1 MTNASWDVVGHE
13 WAVALLSRQIAAGEV
28 SHAYLLCGPDGI
40 GKEHLATKLA
50 QALACEAP
58 SPPCGTCSNCRRI
71 MADEH
76 PDVRVIRGTDSAI
89 GIDQVRELR
98 KFLSL
103 TPFQASR
110 RIALLLGFDEASTEA
125 SNALLKSLEE
135 PPAHSVLILTATS
148 PQAILPTILSRCQVY
163 HLRRIPSA
171 DIQAA
176 LEEHHGVPASRA
188 STLARLAGGSLSWA
202 IAASSDPSLEKRLS
216 ADIEQAI
223 DLCHHGRARR
233 LMAADEIAKRDDIAR
248 LLHSWSVLW
257 RDVLL
262 TAAGQESLAALR
274 EQGEHLRMMANV
286 YGIQQATEAL
296 RSIEDALDQIDHHV
310 NPRLAIEVML
320 LRWRRNRQPSSQREG
335 R

>member
-1 MTNASWDVVGHE
+1 M
-13 WAVALLSRQIAAGEV
+13 AAGEV
-28 SHAYLLCGPDGI
+28 SHAYLLCGPEGI

-50 QALACEAP
+50 QALACEEP
-58 SPPCGTCSNCRRI
+58 SPPCGTCSNCRRV
-71 MADEH
+71 MAGEH

-89 GIDQVRELR
+89 SIDQVRELR

-110 RIALLLGFDEASTEA
+110 RIALLLDFDDASTEA

-135 PPAHSVLILTATS
+135 PPAHSILILTATS

-171 DIQAA
+171 NIQTA
-176 LEEHHGVPASRA
+176 LEARHGVPTSHASV
-188 STLARLAGGSLSWA
+188 LARLAGGSLSWA
-202 IAASSDPSLEKRLS
+202 VAASSDPSLEKRLS
-216 ADIEQAI
+216 EDIQQAI
-223 DLCHHGRARR
+223 DLCHHGRAHR
-233 LMAADEIAKRDDIAR
+233 LAAAEQIAKRDDIAR
-248 LLHSWSVLW
+248 LLCNWSVLW

-262 TAAGQESLAALR
+262 TAAGQEPLVTY
-274 EQGEHLRMMANV
+274 QDQQEHLRMMANV
-286 YGIQQATEAL
+286 YGIQQAAEAL

-320 LRWRRNRQPSSQREG
+320 LRWRRDRQPSS
-335 R
+335 